1 MLCCHPHWLAQEGS
15 GLDAGTIRAA
25 RAEQPSS
32 GSIPVVVAGG
42 DAAAVREGGADGVA
56 VRFDQLAPAAAA
68 FSGREPDTPASQA
81 RGALAHTSI
90 LSPPRAY
97 FYNRGR
103 LCLVVLRQSAQM
115 SEQCDV
121 VPEGWSMA

>member
-1 MLCCHPHWLAQEGS
+1 MLGRHPYWLAQEGS
-15 GLDAGTIRAA
+15 GLDAERIRAA

-56 VRFDQLAPAAAA
+56 VRFDQLARAAAA

-81 RGALAHTSI
+81 RGAVAFAISLSSPLSGFQQPWTSM
-90 LSPPRAY
+90 PC
-97 FYNRGR
+97 R
-103 LCLVVLRQSAQM
+103 LCLNWRQRLCSLL
-115 SEQCDV
+115 
-121 VPEGWSMA
+121 

>member
-1 MLCCHPHWLAQEGS
+1 MLCCHPHWHAQEES
-15 GLDAGTIRAA
+15 GLDADTIRAA

-81 RGALAHTSI
+81 RGALADKKNPVIAPSRF
-90 LSPPRAY
+90 L
-97 FYNRGR
+97 
-103 LCLVVLRQSAQM
+103 
-115 SEQCDV
+115 
-121 VPEGWSMA
+121 